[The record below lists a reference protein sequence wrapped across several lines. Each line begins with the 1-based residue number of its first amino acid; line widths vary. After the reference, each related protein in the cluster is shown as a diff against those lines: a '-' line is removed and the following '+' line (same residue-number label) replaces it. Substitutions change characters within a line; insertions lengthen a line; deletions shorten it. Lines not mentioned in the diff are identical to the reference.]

1 MNYSGSSSNYSIII
15 ADPNTNGT
23 LADDSVTSPYND
35 KALIVL
41 MYLGISL
48 LFGVPI
54 LIFLLC
60 IYKMRG
66 DAPCNLKEACCE
78 CCL

>member
-1 MNYSGSSSNYSIII
+1 MNYLTSSSNYSIITV
-15 ADPNTNGT
+15 DPNTNGT
-23 LADDSVTSPYND
+23 LAEDSVTSPYNERSMT
-35 KALIVL
+35 IL

-48 LFGVPI
+48 VFGVPI

-60 IYKMRG
+60 VYKMRG
-66 DAPCNLKEACCE
+66 DAPCNIKEACCE